1 MTISC
6 LTKSDDFDTVDGTLT
21 RLFFYTYNMNETVLN
36 IVQIVLGVILV
47 TVVLLQNK
55 GTGLGGAF
63 GGGGGGEGNV
73 YRTKRGFEKALF
85 RSTIVVS
92 ILFLGTA
99 LVNVLIRQ

>member
-1 MTISC
+1 
-6 LTKSDDFDTVDGTLT
+6 
-21 RLFFYTYNMNETVLN
+21 MNESVLN
-36 IVQIVLGVILV
+36 IIQIVLGVILV

-55 GTGLGGAF
+55 GSGLGSAF
-63 GGGGGGEGNV
+63 GGGGGGEGNI
-73 YRTKRGFEKALF
+73 YRTKRGFEKILF

>member
-1 MTISC
+1 
-6 LTKSDDFDTVDGTLT
+6 
-21 RLFFYTYNMNETVLN
+21 MNETALN

-47 TVVLLQNK
+47 TVILLQSK
-55 GTGLGGAF
+55 GSGLGGAF
-63 GGGGGGEGNV
+63 GGGGGEGNV
-73 YRTKRGFEKALF
+73 YRTKRGFEKTLF